1 MKNVP
6 LVYHDFQELFL
17 EEKGIEAL
25 LAHTSWD
32 HTIPVQEEK
41 EVLFGPIYQMSEKEL
56 KALKDFITKN
66 SKKGFI
72 RESQLPAG
80 ALVLFVPKKDRK
92 LQLVVDYQ
100 LLNNIMIKD
109 RYTLPLIHKMQDRL
123 RGSTIFTKL
132 DLKSIYSQI

>member
-32 HTIPVQEEK
+32 HTIPVQEGK
-41 EVLFGPIYQMSEKEL
+41 EVLFGPMYQLLEKEL
-56 KALKDFITKN
+56 EALRDFITKN

-72 RESQLPAG
+72 KESQLLAR

-92 LQLVVDYQ
+92 LQLVVNY
-100 LLNNIMIKD
+100 
-109 RYTLPLIHKMQDRL
+109 
-123 RGSTIFTKL
+123 
-132 DLKSIYSQI
+132 